1 LSSRTLA
8 SSLLALSLALPAA
21 AQEVTEPGSG
31 VKFAVKNGDMSLM
44 GVGLRIKKIAFVGV
58 KVYAVGLYV
67 ADSALT
73 GPLAAHK
80 SKFDTPAFY
89 KALVEGDFPKQIV
102 LKFTRDLGKDR
113 IQSAMREALEGADTP
128 KTEVFVSYFPEVKT
142 GQECLINWAPGG
154 ELKVTMA
161 GEAKGSIPGFAAAVF
176 GIWLRDKPIQ
186 DDIKKGLVSRAPE
199 LIK

>member
-8 SSLLALSLALPAA
+8 ASFVALSLALPAA

-67 ADSALT
+67 ADSALA

-80 SKFDTPAFY
+80 GKFDTPAFY
-89 KALVEGDFPKQIV
+89 RALTDGDFPKQIV

-161 GEAKGSIPGFAAAVF
+161 GEAKGSIPGFAAPVF

-186 DDIKKGLVSRAPE
+186 EDIKKGLVSRAAE